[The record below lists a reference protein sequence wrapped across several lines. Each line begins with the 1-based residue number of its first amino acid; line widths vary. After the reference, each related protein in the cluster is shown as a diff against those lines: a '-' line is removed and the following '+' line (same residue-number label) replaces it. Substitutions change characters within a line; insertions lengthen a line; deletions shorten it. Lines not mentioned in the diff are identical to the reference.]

1 MRARNLVLATLLVVV
16 LAGAGVLT
24 VVRAALEPVAPGSV
38 QTSVFTVSPGEPVGR
53 IATRLKR
60 DGLLKSALAF
70 RLLARWRGLES
81 KLKIG
86 EFELSP
92 SLTPDELLDRIVA
105 GRVVAYEVVIPEG
118 FSLVQIADRLAE
130 AGVVDREDFLA
141 VSRAPETAEA
151 LGVEGG
157 SLEGYLFPETYR
169 IPRGL
174 PPDAVARVLVDEFHR
189 AWTEI
194 APLAEARD
202 FSMQETVTLASIVEK
217 ETGAPEERPLIASV
231 FWNRL
236 DRDMRLETD
245 PTVIY
250 GIEDFDGNI
259 RRSHL
264 RDRDNPYNTYV
275 IPGLP
280 PGPIASPGR
289 ESLRAVVQPAESEYL
304 FFVSRNDGTPFFSRT
319 YPEHSKAVA
328 RYQRRGRRK

>member
-1 MRARNLVLATLLVVV
+1 MRARSVALAALLGVA
-16 LAGAGVLT
+16 LAGAGALAL
-24 VVRAALEPVAPGSV
+24 VRAALEPVAPDSV
-38 QTSVFTVSPGEPVGR
+38 QTSVFTVSPGEPLGR
-53 IATRLKR
+53 VAAHLKR

-81 KLKIG
+81 ALRVG

-92 SLTPDELLDRIVA
+92 ALTPGELLERIVA

-118 FSLVQIADRLAE
+118 FSLAQIGDRLAE

-141 VSRAPETAEA
+141 FARSPGTAEA
-151 LGVEGG
+151 LGVEGAT
-157 SLEGYLFPETYR
+157 LEGYLFPETYR

-174 PPDAVARVLVDEFHR
+174 PPRAVARVLVDEFHR
-189 AWTEI
+189 VWTEI
-194 APLAEARD
+194 APLAKARD

-217 ETGAPEERPLIASV
+217 ETGTAEERPLIASV

-236 DRDMRLETD
+236 DKSMRLETD

-250 GIEDFDGNI
+250 GIADFDGNI
-259 RRSHL
+259 QRRHL
-264 RDRDNPYNTYV
+264 RDRENPYNTYV

-289 ESLRAVVQPAESEYL
+289 ESLRAVVQPAETDYL
-304 FFVSRNDGTPFFSRT
+304 FFVSRNDGTHVFSRT
-319 YPEHSKAVA
+319 YPEHSRAVDK
-328 RYQRRGRRK
+328 YQRRGRRN